1 MEAKKIRILDFIGK
15 GKKTFNIPVYQRNY
29 DWQEENCKKL
39 FTDIENI
46 IKHNEEIEHFLGTVV
61 YVLTKIERDYEEYV
75 LIDGQQR
82 ITSISLL
89 LKALHEKIISEDT
102 KESIWEQ
109 YLINK
114 KSPDNIRIRLKP
126 IESDSVS
133 YKQLIDNND
142 DSSNSNVC
150 RNYKI
155 FKELLENSH
164 YSAEQ
169 IYSAL
174 YKIELVTIKLEK
186 DKKSENPQLIFE
198 SLNSTGLSLTQAD
211 LIRNYLLMNS
221 EYEKQTVL
229 YKNFW
234 LKIEIELTNKKISD
248 FIRDFLTMKTGK
260 IANKNKVYDDFKE
273 YMRIQKELNEEAV
286 LEELVTYSKYYNW
299 FLNANSNNEKINET
313 LKHFKYLKNTT
324 VYPLLLSIFEDTYYY
339 KKLDEDK
346 LLKIIDLLISYIFR
360 RTICGYKT
368 SSINKVF
375 ASIPKKILENQNEKD
390 IYFKIEKNL
399 MERRLETIFPRD
411 EEFKLN
417 FIKYNFEKNK
427 ELLKY
432 TLKELEQKVSNNVIN
447 DTSNLNI
454 EYIMPE
460 NLNSEW
466 KLELGEKKFE
476 NTHLEYLGTIG
487 NSSLIENDLL
497 RYNKNFK
504 TKKEFYQKSN
514 IEITRNINNY
524 QVWTDNEIKNRA
536 EQLYEKSK
544 EIWSIPAG
552 YKIQK
557 LNNIEYGKEYLLNSS
572 INVTGE
578 KPDKLII
585 DGIPYPVKSWKGL
598 LEKLCIELYNLD
610 SDIFKELI
618 YNPNFQTKE
627 RVILSNSISKLRQPI
642 EISNDLYI
650 ESNLNANAILSYAD
664 IIAANFELSD
674 EIYFVLKRKYISSLK
689 YILF

>member
-234 LKIEIELTNKKISD
+234 LKIEIKLTNKKISD

-299 FLNANSNNEKINET
+299 FLNANSNNEKINEK

-674 EIYFVLKRKYISSLK
+674 EIYFVLKRK
-689 YILF
+689 

>member
-299 FLNANSNNEKINET
+299 FLNANSNNEKINEK

-427 ELLKY
+427 ELLRY

-572 INVTGE
+572 INVTEE

-674 EIYFVLKRKYISSLK
+674 EIYFVLKRK
-689 YILF
+689 

>member
-260 IANKNKVYDDFKE
+260 IANKNKVYDDFIE

-299 FLNANSNNEKINET
+299 FLNANSNNEKINEK

-585 DGIPYPVKSWKGL
+585 DSIPYPVKSWKGL

-674 EIYFVLKRKYISSLK
+674 EIYFVLKRK
-689 YILF
+689 

>member
-299 FLNANSNNEKINET
+299 FLNAISNNEKINEK

-411 EEFKLN
+411 EEFKVN

-585 DGIPYPVKSWKGL
+585 DSIPYPVKSWKGL

-674 EIYFVLKRKYISSLK
+674 EIYFVLKRK
-689 YILF
+689 

>member
-299 FLNANSNNEKINET
+299 FLNANSNNEKINEK

-432 TLKELEQKVSNNVIN
+432 TLKEIEQKVSNNVIN

-585 DGIPYPVKSWKGL
+585 DSIPYPVKSWKGL

-674 EIYFVLKRKYISSLK
+674 EIYFVLKRK
-689 YILF
+689 

>member
-150 RNYKI
+150 KNYKI

-299 FLNANSNNEKINET
+299 FLNANSNNEKLNEK

-411 EEFKLN
+411 EEFKVN

-427 ELLKY
+427 ELLRY

-585 DGIPYPVKSWKGL
+585 DGIPYPVK
-598 LEKLCIELYNLD
+598 
-610 SDIFKELI
+610 
-618 YNPNFQTKE
+618 
-627 RVILSNSISKLRQPI
+627 
-642 EISNDLYI
+642 
-650 ESNLNANAILSYAD
+650 
-664 IIAANFELSD
+664 
-674 EIYFVLKRKYISSLK
+674 
-689 YILF
+689 

>member
-1 MEAKKIRILDFIGK
+1 LEAKKIRILDFIGK

-299 FLNANSNNEKINET
+299 FLNANSNNEKINEK

-585 DGIPYPVKSWKGL
+585 DSIPYPVKSWKGL

-674 EIYFVLKRKYISSLK
+674 EIYFVLKRK
-689 YILF
+689 

>member
-15 GKKTFNIPVYQRNY
+15 GKKIFNIPVYQRNY

-299 FLNANSNNEKINET
+299 FLNANSNNEKINEK

-427 ELLKY
+427 ELLRY

-572 INVTGE
+572 INVTEE

-674 EIYFVLKRKYISSLK
+674 EIYFVLKRK
-689 YILF
+689 

>member
-142 DSSNSNVC
+142 DSLNSNVC

-299 FLNANSNNEKINET
+299 FLNANSNNEKINEK

-427 ELLKY
+427 ELFKY

-674 EIYFVLKRKYISSLK
+674 EIYFVLKRK
-689 YILF
+689 

>member
-186 DKKSENPQLIFE
+186 DKKSENPQRIFE

-234 LKIEIELTNKKISD
+234 LKIEIKLTNKKISD

-299 FLNANSNNEKINET
+299 FLNANSNNEKINEK

-399 MERRLETIFPRD
+399 MEWRLETIFPRD

-427 ELLKY
+427 ELLRY

-674 EIYFVLKRKYISSLK
+674 EIYFVLKRKW
-689 YILF
+689 

>member
-150 RNYKI
+150 KNYKI

-299 FLNANSNNEKINET
+299 FLNANSNNEKLNEK

-585 DGIPYPVKSWKGL
+585 DSIPYPVKSWKGL

-674 EIYFVLKRKYISSLK
+674 EIYFVLKRK
-689 YILF
+689 

>member
-169 IYSAL
+169 IYSSL

-299 FLNANSNNEKINET
+299 FLNANSNNEKINEK

-514 IEITRNINNY
+514 IEITKNINNY

-585 DGIPYPVKSWKGL
+585 DSIPYPVKSWKGL

-674 EIYFVLKRKYISSLK
+674 EIYFVLKRK
-689 YILF
+689 

>member
-89 LKALHEKIISEDT
+89 LKVLHEKIISEDT

-299 FLNANSNNEKINET
+299 FLNANSNNEKINEK

-427 ELLKY
+427 ELLRY

-674 EIYFVLKRKYISSLK
+674 EIYFVLKRK
-689 YILF
+689 

>member
-299 FLNANSNNEKINET
+299 FLNANSNNEKINEK

-514 IEITRNINNY
+514 IEITKNINNY

-585 DGIPYPVKSWKGL
+585 DSIPYPVKSWKGL

-674 EIYFVLKRKYISSLK
+674 EIYFVLKRK
-689 YILF
+689 

>member
-1 MEAKKIRILDFIGK
+1 M
-15 GKKTFNIPVYQRNY
+15 
-29 DWQEENCKKL
+29 

-89 LKALHEKIISEDT
+89 LKVLHEKIISEDT

-299 FLNANSNNEKINET
+299 FLNANSNNEKINEK

-427 ELLKY
+427 ELLRY

-674 EIYFVLKRKYISSLK
+674 EIYFVLKRK
-689 YILF
+689 

>member
-299 FLNANSNNEKINET
+299 FLNANSNNEKINEK

-411 EEFKLN
+411 EEFKVN

-447 DTSNLNI
+447 DTSSLNI

-585 DGIPYPVKSWKGL
+585 DSIPYPVKSWKGL

-674 EIYFVLKRKYISSLK
+674 EIYFVLKRK
-689 YILF
+689 

>member
-142 DSSNSNVC
+142 DSLNSNVC

-299 FLNANSNNEKINET
+299 FLNANSNNEKINEK

-432 TLKELEQKVSNNVIN
+432 TLKEIEQKVSNNVIN

-674 EIYFVLKRKYISSLK
+674 EIYFVLKRK
-689 YILF
+689 

>member
-1 MEAKKIRILDFIGK
+1 MEAKKIRILDFIGN

-150 RNYKI
+150 KNYKI

-299 FLNANSNNEKINET
+299 FLNANSNNEKINEK

-411 EEFKLN
+411 EEFKVN

-585 DGIPYPVKSWKGL
+585 DSIPYPVKSWKGL

-674 EIYFVLKRKYISSLK
+674 EIYFVLKRK
-689 YILF
+689 

>member
-299 FLNANSNNEKINET
+299 FLNANSNNEKINEK

-368 SSINKVF
+368 NSINKVF

-427 ELLKY
+427 ELLRY

-674 EIYFVLKRKYISSLK
+674 EIYFVLKRK
-689 YILF
+689 

>member
-234 LKIEIELTNKKISD
+234 LKIEIKLTNKKISN

-299 FLNANSNNEKINET
+299 FLNANSNNEKINEK

-411 EEFKLN
+411 EEFKVN

-427 ELLKY
+427 ELLRY

-674 EIYFVLKRKYISSLK
+674 EIYFVLKRK
-689 YILF
+689 

>member
-1 MEAKKIRILDFIGK
+1 MINLEAKKIRILDFIGK

-46 IKHNEEIEHFLGTVV
+46 IKYNEEIEHFLGTVV

-299 FLNANSNNEKINET
+299 FLNANSNNEKINEK

-368 SSINKVF
+368 NSINKVF

-427 ELLKY
+427 ELLRY

-674 EIYFVLKRKYISSLK
+674 EIYFVLKRK
-689 YILF
+689 

>member
-1 MEAKKIRILDFIGK
+1 M
-15 GKKTFNIPVYQRNY
+15 
-29 DWQEENCKKL
+29 
-39 FTDIENI
+39 
-46 IKHNEEIEHFLGTVV
+46 
-61 YVLTKIERDYEEYV
+61 
-75 LIDGQQR
+75 
-82 ITSISLL
+82 
-89 LKALHEKIISEDT
+89 
-102 KESIWEQ
+102 
-109 YLINK
+109 
-114 KSPDNIRIRLKP
+114 
-126 IESDSVS
+126 
-133 YKQLIDNND
+133 
-142 DSSNSNVC
+142 
-150 RNYKI
+150 
-155 FKELLENSH
+155 
-164 YSAEQ
+164 
-169 IYSAL
+169 
-174 YKIELVTIKLEK
+174 
-186 DKKSENPQLIFE
+186 
-198 SLNSTGLSLTQAD
+198 
-211 LIRNYLLMNS
+211 
-221 EYEKQTVL
+221 
-229 YKNFW
+229 
-234 LKIEIELTNKKISD
+234 
-248 FIRDFLTMKTGK
+248 
-260 IANKNKVYDDFKE
+260 
-273 YMRIQKELNEEAV
+273 
-286 LEELVTYSKYYNW
+286 
-299 FLNANSNNEKINET
+299 
-313 LKHFKYLKNTT
+313 
-324 VYPLLLSIFEDTYYY
+324 
-339 KKLDEDK
+339 
-346 LLKIIDLLISYIFR
+346 LISYIFR

-411 EEFKLN
+411 EEFKVN

-427 ELLKY
+427 ELLRY

-674 EIYFVLKRKYISSLK
+674 EIDFVLKRK
-689 YILF
+689 

>member
-299 FLNANSNNEKINET
+299 FLNANSNNEKINEK

-585 DGIPYPVKSWKGL
+585 DSIPYPVKSWKGL

-674 EIYFVLKRKYISSLK
+674 EIYFVLKRK
-689 YILF
+689 

>member
-142 DSSNSNVC
+142 DSLNSNVC

-299 FLNANSNNEKINET
+299 FLNANSNNEKINEK

-411 EEFKLN
+411 EEFKVN

-427 ELLKY
+427 ELFKY

-674 EIYFVLKRKYISSLK
+674 EIYFVLKRK
-689 YILF
+689 

>member
-1 MEAKKIRILDFIGK
+1 MINLEAKKIRILDFIGK

-299 FLNANSNNEKINET
+299 FLNANSNNEKINEK

-447 DTSNLNI
+447 DL
-454 EYIMPE
+454 
-460 NLNSEW
+460 
-466 KLELGEKKFE
+466 
-476 NTHLEYLGTIG
+476 
-487 NSSLIENDLL
+487 LI
-497 RYNKNFK
+497 
-504 TKKEFYQKSN
+504 
-514 IEITRNINNY
+514 
-524 QVWTDNEIKNRA
+524 
-536 EQLYEKSK
+536 
-544 EIWSIPAG
+544 
-552 YKIQK
+552 
-557 LNNIEYGKEYLLNSS
+557 
-572 INVTGE
+572 
-578 KPDKLII
+578 
-585 DGIPYPVKSWKGL
+585 
-598 LEKLCIELYNLD
+598 
-610 SDIFKELI
+610 
-618 YNPNFQTKE
+618 
-627 RVILSNSISKLRQPI
+627 
-642 EISNDLYI
+642 
-650 ESNLNANAILSYAD
+650 
-664 IIAANFELSD
+664 
-674 EIYFVLKRKYISSLK
+674 
-689 YILF
+689 

>member
-150 RNYKI
+150 KNYKI

-221 EYEKQTVL
+221 EYEKQTAL

-299 FLNANSNNEKINET
+299 FLNANSNNEKLNEK

-411 EEFKLN
+411 EEFKVN

-427 ELLKY
+427 ELLRY

-674 EIYFVLKRKYISSLK
+674 EIYFVLKRK
-689 YILF
+689 

>member
-133 YKQLIDNND
+133 YKQLIDSND

-150 RNYKI
+150 KNYKI

-299 FLNANSNNEKINET
+299 FLNANSNNEKLNEK

-411 EEFKLN
+411 EEFKVN

-585 DGIPYPVKSWKGL
+585 DSIPYPVKSWKGL

-627 RVILSNSISKLRQPI
+627 RVILSNSISKLRQ
-642 EISNDLYI
+642 LR
-650 ESNLNANAILSYAD
+650 
-664 IIAANFELSD
+664 NFN
-674 EIYFVLKRKYISSLK
+674 ICF
-689 YILF
+689 

>member
-299 FLNANSNNEKINET
+299 FLNANSNNEKINEK

-427 ELLKY
+427 ELLRY

-514 IEITRNINNY
+514 IEITKNINNY
-524 QVWTDNEIKNRA
+524 KVWTDNEIKNRA

-585 DGIPYPVKSWKGL
+585 DSIPYPVKSWKGL

-674 EIYFVLKRKYISSLK
+674 EIYFVLKRK
-689 YILF
+689 

>member
-1 MEAKKIRILDFIGK
+1 MEARQISIDEFLSSSKTRFI
-15 GKKTFNIPVYQRNY
+15 IPVYQRNY

-114 KSPDNIRIRLKP
+114 KSLDNIRIRLKP

-299 FLNANSNNEKINET
+299 FLNANSNNEKINEK

-427 ELLKY
+427 ELLRY

-674 EIYFVLKRKYISSLK
+674 EIYFVLKRK
-689 YILF
+689 

>member
-1 MEAKKIRILDFIGK
+1 MINLEAKKIRILDFIGK

-299 FLNANSNNEKINET
+299 FLNANSNNEKINEK

-514 IEITRNINNY
+514 IEITKNINNY
-524 QVWTDNEIKNRA
+524 KVWTDNEIKNRA

-585 DGIPYPVKSWKGL
+585 DSIPYPVKSWKGL

-674 EIYFVLKRKYISSLK
+674 EIYFVLKRK
-689 YILF
+689 

>member
-1 MEAKKIRILDFIGK
+1 MINLEAKKIRILDFIGK

-299 FLNANSNNEKINET
+299 FLNANSNNEKINEK

-514 IEITRNINNY
+514 IEITKNINNY

-544 EIWSIPAG
+544 EIWTIPAG

-585 DGIPYPVKSWKGL
+585 DSIPYPVKSWKGL
-598 LEKLCIELYNLD
+598 LKKLCIELYNLD

-674 EIYFVLKRKYISSLK
+674 EIYFVLKRK
-689 YILF
+689 

>member
-1 MEAKKIRILDFIGK
+1 MEAEKIRILDFIGK

-61 YVLTKIERDYEEYV
+61 YVLTKVERDYEEYV

-164 YSAEQ
+164 YSVEQ

-221 EYEKQTVL
+221 EYEKQTIL

-234 LKIEIELTNKKISD
+234 LKIEIELTNNKISD

-260 IANKNKVYDDFKE
+260 IANKNKVYEEFKE
-273 YMRIQKELNEEAV
+273 YMRLQKELNEEAV
-286 LEELVTYSKYYNW
+286 LEELVTYSTYYNW
-299 FLNANSNNEKINET
+299 FLNTNSNNEEVNEK

-324 VYPLLLSIFEDTYYY
+324 VYPLLLSVFEDTYYY
-339 KKLDEDK
+339 KKLDENK

-375 ASIPKKILENQNEKD
+375 ASIPKKILENQDEKD

-399 MERRLETIFPRD
+399 MERRLETIFPRN
-411 EEFKLN
+411 EEFKIN

-432 TLKELEQKVSNNVIN
+432 TLKELEEQISNNVIN
-447 DTSNLNI
+447 DVSNLNI

-504 TKKEFYQKSN
+504 TKKEFYKKSN
-514 IEITRNINNY
+514 IEITKSIDDY
-524 QVWTDNEIKNRA
+524 QIWTDNEIKNRA

-585 DGIPYPVKSWKGL
+585 DSIPYPVKSWKGL
-598 LEKLCIELYNLD
+598 LKKLCIVLYDFD
-610 SDIFKELI
+610 SDTFKELI

-627 RVILSNSISKLRQPI
+627 RVILSNSVSKLRQPI

-664 IIAANFELSD
+664 IIASNFELSD
-674 EIYFVLKRKYISSLK
+674 EIYFVLKRK
-689 YILF
+689 

>member
-89 LKALHEKIISEDT
+89 LKVLHEKIISEDT

-234 LKIEIELTNKKISD
+234 LKIEIKLTNKKISD

-299 FLNANSNNEKINET
+299 FLNANSNNEKINEK

-674 EIYFVLKRKYISSLK
+674 EIYFVLKRK
-689 YILF
+689 

>member
-150 RNYKI
+150 KNYKI

-299 FLNANSNNEKINET
+299 FLNANSNNEKINEK

-411 EEFKLN
+411 EEFKVN

-674 EIYFVLKRKYISSLK
+674 EIYFVLKRK
-689 YILF
+689 

>member
-299 FLNANSNNEKINET
+299 FLNANSNNEKINEK

-411 EEFKLN
+411 EEFKVN

-585 DGIPYPVKSWKGL
+585 DSIPYPVKSWKGL
-598 LEKLCIELYNLD
+598 LEKVCIELYNLD

-674 EIYFVLKRKYISSLK
+674 EIYFVLKRK
-689 YILF
+689 

>member
-89 LKALHEKIISEDT
+89 LKALQEKIISEDT

-299 FLNANSNNEKINET
+299 FLNANSNNEKINEK

-447 DTSNLNI
+447 DTSSLNI

-585 DGIPYPVKSWKGL
+585 DSIPYPVKSWKGL

-674 EIYFVLKRKYISSLK
+674 EIYFVLKRK
-689 YILF
+689 

>member
-61 YVLTKIERDYEEYV
+61 YVLTKIERDYEAYV

-150 RNYKI
+150 KNYKI

-299 FLNANSNNEKINET
+299 FLNANSNNEKLNEK

-411 EEFKLN
+411 EEFKVN

-427 ELLKY
+427 ELLRY

-674 EIYFVLKRKYISSLK
+674 EIYFVLKRK
-689 YILF
+689 

>member
-1 MEAKKIRILDFIGK
+1 MINLEAKKIRILDFIGK

-150 RNYKI
+150 KNYKI

-299 FLNANSNNEKINET
+299 FLNANSNNEKLNEK

-411 EEFKLN
+411 EEFKVN

-427 ELLKY
+427 ELLRY

-674 EIYFVLKRKYISSLK
+674 EIYFVLKRK
-689 YILF
+689 